1 MSINV
6 YSSTHREEVESV
18 SKHTETPLEIDEM
31 SNRRENML
39 SNQLANAVKNSGIVQ
54 IGTSRHDAKQE
65 RYSDLAEK
73 GQKAD
78 SHNVNATIGITSYS
92 SLHKFQGNIGMFGKW
107 CFGNCDLNNINQIKP
122 AHVTDFLRAMCDC
135 EYAKNTVQSYASS
148 LEKMAVML
156 DNVCPT
162 STPRAETWHAAIAE
176 VRPEINDLAAKDT
189 ETRAYAD
196 PRGLIDA
203 LDNPQMQMIASLQLD
218 HGLRI
223 GDATRIDTANIDGT
237 TLTICNS
244 KGGQDITITLTP
256 EEVGKIN
263 ALADNDGLL
272 HVRQSDY
279 SAALRDACELSG
291 QTWTGSHG
299 LRHNYAQERM
309 ATLTA
314 QGMDYNTALRTV
326 SEEMG
331 HHRIDITLTY
341 LR

>member
-1 MSINV
+1 M
-6 YSSTHREEVESV
+6 
-18 SKHTETPLEIDEM
+18 SKHTETPLEIEEM

-39 SNQLANAVKNSGIVQ
+39 KNQLANAVKNSGIVQ
-54 IGTSRHDAKQE
+54 IGTSRHDAKQD
-65 RYSDLAEK
+65 RYNDLANN

-78 SHNVNATIGITSYS
+78 SHSVNQTIGITSYA
-92 SLHKFQGNIGMFGKW
+92 SLHKFQGNISKFGRW
-107 CFGNCDLNNINQIKP
+107 CFGNQDLNNINQIKP
-122 AHVTDFLRAMCDC
+122 SHVTEFLKEVCEC
-135 EYAKNTVQSYASS
+135 EYAKNTAQSYASS

-156 DNVCPT
+156 DQVCPT

-176 VRPEINDLAAKDT
+176 MRPEINDLPAKDT

-196 PRGLIDA
+196 PRGMIDV
-203 LDNPQMQMIASLQLD
+203 LESPQMQMIASLQLD

-223 GDATRIDTANIDGT
+223 SDATKIDTANIAGT
-237 TLTICNS
+237 TLTIYNS
-244 KGGQDITITLTP
+244 KGGQDLKVELTP
-256 EEVGKIN
+256 EEVSKIN
-263 ALADNDGLL
+263 ALADSDGLL
-272 HVRQSDY
+272 HIKQDDY
-279 SAALRDACELSG
+279 SGALRDACDLSG

-309 ATLTA
+309 ATLTS

>member
-1 MSINV
+1 M
-6 YSSTHREEVESV
+6 

-39 SNQLANAVKNSGIVQ
+39 TNQLSNAISKSGIVQ

-65 RYSDLAEK
+65 RYSNLADA

-78 SHNVNATIGITSYS
+78 SHNVNQTIGITSYA
-92 SLHKFQGNIGMFGKW
+92 SLHKFQGNITRFGKW
-107 CFGNCDLNNINQIKP
+107 CFGNEGMNNLNQIKP
-122 AHVTDFLRAMCDC
+122 AHVSDFLRVLCDC
-135 EYAKNTVQSYASS
+135 EYAKNTVQSYAST

-162 STPRAETWHAAIAE
+162 STPRTETWHAAIAE
-176 VRPEINDLAAKDT
+176 MRPEINDLPAKDT

-196 PRGLIDA
+196 PRGMIDA
-203 LDNPQMQMIASLQLD
+203 IESPQMQMIASLQLD

-223 GDATRIDTANIDGT
+223 SDATKIDTANIDGT
-237 TLTICNS
+237 TLTIHNS
-244 KGGQDITITLTP
+244 KGGQDITVNLTP
-256 EEVGKIN
+256 EEVSKIN
-263 ALADNDGLL
+263 ALADQDGLL
-272 HVRQSDY
+272 HIKQDDY
-279 SAALRDACELSG
+279 SGALRDACELSG

-299 LRHNYAQERM
+299 LRHNYAQDRM
-309 ATLTA
+309 ATLTG

>member
-1 MSINV
+1 M
-6 YSSTHREEVESV
+6 

-39 SNQLANAVKNSGIVQ
+39 INQLSNAISKSGIVQ

-65 RYSDLAEK
+65 RYSNLADA

-78 SHNVNATIGITSYS
+78 SHNVNQTIGITSYA
-92 SLHKFQGNIGMFGKW
+92 SLHKFQTNAGKFGKW
-107 CFGNCDLNNINQIKP
+107 CFGNQDLNNINQIKP
-122 AHVTDFLRAMCDC
+122 AHVTEFLQQLCDC
-135 EYAKNTVQSYASS
+135 EYAKNTVQSYAST

-176 VRPEINDLAAKDT
+176 MRPEINDLPAKDT

-196 PRGLIDA
+196 PRGMIDA
-203 LDNPQMQMIASLQLD
+203 MDSPQMQMIASLQLD

-223 GDATRIDTANIDGT
+223 SDATKIDTANIDGT
-237 TLTICNS
+237 TLTIYNS
-244 KGGQDITITLTP
+244 KGGQDIMVNLTP
-256 EEVGKIN
+256 EEVSKIN
-263 ALADNDGLL
+263 ALADDNGLL
-272 HVRQSDY
+272 HVKQDDY
-279 SAALRDACELSG
+279 SGALRDACELSG

-309 ATLTA
+309 ATLTG

-331 HHRIDITLTY
+331 HHRIDITLIY

>member
-1 MSINV
+1 M
-6 YSSTHREEVESV
+6 
-18 SKHTETPLEIDEM
+18 SKHTETPLEIEEM

-39 SNQLANAVKNSGIVQ
+39 TNQLANAIKNSGIVQ
-54 IGTSRHDAKQE
+54 IGTSRYDAKQD
-65 RYSDLAEK
+65 RYNDLAAA

-78 SHNVNATIGITSYS
+78 SHNVNMAIGITSYA
-92 SLHKFQGNIGMFGKW
+92 SLHKFQTNSGKFGRW
-107 CFGNCDLNNINQIKP
+107 CFGDQGLNNLNQIKP
-122 AHVTDFLRAMCDC
+122 AHVSDFLRVLCDC
-135 EYAKNTVQSYASS
+135 EYAKNTVQSYAST

-176 VRPEINDLAAKDT
+176 VRPEINDLPAKDT

-196 PRGLIDA
+196 PRGMIDA
-203 LDNPQMQMIASLQLD
+203 LDSPQMQMIASLQLD

-223 GDATRIDTANIDGT
+223 SDATKIDTANIDGT
-237 TLTICNS
+237 TLTIYNS
-244 KGGQDITITLTP
+244 KGGQDLKVELTP
-256 EEVGKIN
+256 EEVSKIN
-263 ALADNDGLL
+263 ALADQDGLL
-272 HVRQSDY
+272 HIKQDDY
-279 SAALRDACELSG
+279 SGALRDACELSG

-309 ATLTA
+309 ATLTS